1 MIGKH
6 IPSPKGHSSFKGLND
21 YITGKTNTEEKVSYT
36 DCVNIAS
43 VKTASFEMETLAF
56 QNKHCGNPVMHLL
69 LSWGEDENPT
79 RDQVDEAVKITL
91 EEMNLSQC
99 QAVYALHQNTDNVH
113 AHISVNRV
121 DPETK
126 KAINPAHGWTRR
138 GMERAA
144 RRIEYAQNWRT
155 ENNTWSEIDEQGKV
169 IQKPMKPGIN
179 VPQEAQNMENF
190 TGEKSAIRRAQ
201 EVLKDRLQGLNS
213 WEELHKLMSE
223 NGMEYRKKGSGAVIV
238 AGDIVLKASGVS
250 RTLALGSLE
259 KRFGKYQEERSEN
272 TGEGSERVR
281 KAAQDLDVHHP
292 LDRAN
297 DNADWRAYIG
307 ARNAHCQ
314 EAKAVRLNLGKTQK
328 EQTQAMKREQKEE
341 RAALRDSLRG
351 RVSREEVNRQ
361 RAFLVTKH
369 AYERATLKEAHKA
382 QRKALRQKAPD
393 FPLSY
398 EQWLRER
405 GLDGRADGWRH
416 RKNRNYLQLEPGPGV
431 SSNVPGKQEGLPGFV
446 MTETK
451 QGMRFSSRETPRVAA
466 FIDRGR
472 KITVYRMDD
481 DTLLAA
487 LQLGQQKWG
496 GVYLNGSKEY
506 ERRCAELA
514 AEHGIRIANPEL
526 QGIIID
532 RQREAASSKEHTVTL
547 RSEKIERGRKDTDES
562 LSSTLSGLTSAELEE
577 RCHEALSKLT
587 AEVQKIAQPK
597 ITEAAKEF
605 IKIEAKKIKTENAA
619 LYKEFCTAKAD
630 RDAHIQEEPP
640 KPLFLKRGEWRRKY
654 ERWEGQLKEKQHRVE
669 ELWTQVGG
677 NMSLKDD
684 DYGKK
689 EVDKRLSDE
698 YALEEA
704 KKSYDKSADWEAIR
718 VRIALAAT
726 AEARKRDPKTKTVC
740 DAIENELRKRELEEK
755 RNREIAEMDRN
766 LEQFRYSPGTAGS
779 QMQVD
784 RALRVLKLEKE
795 RSGSDE
801 REALRLHPRAAAVLE
816 EAAEYKKRD
825 RGLGR

>member
-36 DCVNIAS
+36 DCVNLAS

-56 QNKHCGNPVMHLL
+56 QNKRCGDPVMHML
-69 LSWGEDENPT
+69 LSWGENENPT
-79 RDQVDEAVKITL
+79 CDQVDEAVKITL
-91 EEMNLSQC
+91 EEMHLSQC
-99 QAVYALHQNTDNVH
+99 QAVYAMHQNTDNIHV
-113 AHISVNRV
+113 HISVNRI

-144 RRIEYAQNWRT
+144 RRIEHAQNWRI
-155 ENNTWSEIDEQGKV
+155 ENNTWSEIDEQGKL

-179 VPQEAQNMENF
+179 VPQEAHDMENF

-201 EVLKDRLQGLNS
+201 EVLKDRIQGSSS
-213 WEELHKLMSE
+213 WEALRKLMSE

-238 AGDIVLKASGVS
+238 VGDVVLKASSVS

-259 KRFGKYQEERSEN
+259 KRFGKYQEERLEN
-272 TGEGSERVR
+272 AVEGIEGSR
-281 KAAQDLDVHHP
+281 KAAQDLNAHHP
-292 LDRAN
+292 LDKAN
-297 DNADWRAYIG
+297 DNADWRAYIS
-307 ARNAHCQ
+307 ARNAYCQ
-314 EAKAVRLNLGKTQK
+314 EEKTARLNLGKTQK
-328 EQTQAMKREQKEE
+328 EQTQATKRKQKEE
-341 RAALRDSLRG
+341 RAAMRDSLRG
-351 RVSREEVNRQ
+351 HVSREEVNRQ
-361 RAFLVTKH
+361 RAFLATRQ
-369 AYERATLKEAHKA
+369 AYERVVLKETHKA
-382 QRKALRQKAPD
+382 QRKALRQKTPD

-431 SSNVPGKQEGLPGFV
+431 SSDVLGTPEGLPGFV

-451 QGMRFSSRETPRVAA
+451 QGMRFSSIETPRVAA

-506 ERRCAELA
+506 KRRYAELA

-526 QGIIID
+526 QGIITG
-532 RQREAASSKEHTVTL
+532 RQQEAANQKEHTVTL
-547 RSEKIERGRKDTDES
+547 RSEKIEQGRKSTDES
-562 LSSTLSGLTSAELEE
+562 LSSTLSGLTSAELKE
-577 RCHEALSKLT
+577 RYHEALSKLA
-587 AEVQKIAQPK
+587 AEVQKIAQPE
-597 ITEAAKEF
+597 ITEAAKKF
-605 IKIEAKKIKTENAA
+605 IKIAAKKIKTKNAA
-619 LYKEFCTAKAD
+619 VYKEFCTAKAD
-630 RDAHIQEEPP
+630 RDAHIKEEPP
-640 KPLFLKRGEWRRKY
+640 EPLFFGRGEWKREH
-654 ERWEGQLKEKQHRVE
+654 ERWEDQLKVKQDRVE
-669 ELWTQVGG
+669 ELWEKAGG
-677 NMSLKDD
+677 DINLKDD

-704 KKSYDKSADWEAIR
+704 KKSYDKSAEWEA
-718 VRIALAAT
+718 VKMRIAADAMT
-726 AEARKRDPKTKTVC
+726 EARKRDPETKAVF
-740 DAIENELRKRELEEK
+740 DAVESELRKRELEEK
-755 RNREIAEMDRN
+755 RNREIAKLDRN
-766 LEQFRYSPGTAGS
+766 LEQFRYSPGTAGF
-779 QMQVD
+779 QMQAD
-784 RALRVLKLEKE
+784 RALEVLKLEME

-801 REALRLHPRAAAVLE
+801 REALRLHPRAAVVLE